1 VLGLTFAA
9 LVWVARALAGSRPP
23 AWAGSSGRADTAA
36 PGANLAPG
44 QHAAPPQPTPDL
56 DGAPLRP
63 GWYGFALLVIAVV
76 AAGCAIFLYNWLSQ
90 WHWPVTLTASATVS
104 APHESILQDL
114 ELTAGMNGSP
124 VRWLVDSGSARQLTV
139 SGPDTGTAEIILPL
153 RRSWCA
159 RMAARL
165 KASCGGGQLSLNS
178 PVTFDWS
185 NTQQFASTDA
195 PQRTVSSR
203 LDITEAIARPG
214 VLEMEVTA
222 VTRARPSLC
231 FSSPLNAV
239 TLTVT
244 SGPLHFRHKF
254 SGHEP
259 TVPCASGTSVLIGSP
274 GSGMPPALAF
284 VGIRTFGL
292 RAWASAASLHG
303 FAGQLELDPGG
314 TTVTGG
320 PADVLVCSRKAGC
333 PLAATLG
340 IGEAGQ
346 AGQSLVVHSHAATN
360 VITKGGQLVPSAWA
374 RKTAIFGPLL
384 GGFVSALVVGPL
396 TVFMQVL
403 MDAMKSRFRK
413 ARREKEARH
422 AL

>member
-1 VLGLTFAA
+1 MPVASSGRSGPSHDRSGRTAAVVGVLGLTFAA

-239 TLTVT
+239 TLRSLAARFT
-244 SGPLHFRHKF
+244 
-254 SGHEP
+254 
-259 TVPCASGTSVLIGSP
+259 SGTSSAATSRRSPAPQVLPFSSALP
-274 GSGMPPALAF
+274 GAECP
-284 VGIRTFGL
+284 L
-292 RAWASAASLHG
+292 RWRSSASAPSGCA
-303 FAGQLELDPGG
+303 PG
-314 TTVTGG
+314 VGG
-320 PADVLVCSRKAGC
+320 LPAR
-333 PLAATLG
+333 
-340 IGEAGQ
+340 I
-346 AGQSLVVHSHAATN
+346 
-360 VITKGGQLVPSAWA
+360 
-374 RKTAIFGPLL
+374 
-384 GGFVSALVVGPL
+384 
-396 TVFMQVL
+396 
-403 MDAMKSRFRK
+403 
-413 ARREKEARH
+413 RRPA
-422 AL
+422 